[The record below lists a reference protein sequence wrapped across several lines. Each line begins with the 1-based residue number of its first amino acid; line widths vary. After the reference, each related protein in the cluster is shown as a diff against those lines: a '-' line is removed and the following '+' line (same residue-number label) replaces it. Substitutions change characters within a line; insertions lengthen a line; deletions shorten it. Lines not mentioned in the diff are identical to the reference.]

1 MKNKYRGS
9 LLLFLLLFFM
19 GLGFCLPAFAQESPL
34 LFKKEK
40 VIIFS
45 SRTIYAANDLF
56 SNFKDLMPGDV
67 KKEEL
72 VLENKSED
80 FDYIKVYLRAL
91 LRDKEKNP
99 PSGSVCASG
108 ETIRSM
114 EDFLSKLSLRVYYK
128 GRPIY
133 DLSAKELERL
143 EENIYLGTL
152 KKGESIKL
160 QVELE
165 VPLELGN
172 KYMERIAEV
181 DWVFL
186 VEAFDKDGSQETIS
200 NRDALIQTGQKNQ
213 SFYLFAGMGFFLLF
227 IGVMILSRK
236 KRREDG

>member
-1 MKNKYRGS
+1 
-9 LLLFLLLFFM
+9 
-19 GLGFCLPAFAQESPL
+19 
-34 LFKKEK
+34 
-40 VIIFS
+40 
-45 SRTIYAANDLF
+45 
-56 SNFKDLMPGDV
+56 
-67 KKEEL
+67 
-72 VLENKSED
+72 

-200 NRDALIQTGQKNQ
+200 NRDALIQTGQKTSRFTYLLEWVFF
-213 SFYLFAGMGFFLLF
+213 SFL
-227 IGVMILSRK
+227 
-236 KRREDG
+236 